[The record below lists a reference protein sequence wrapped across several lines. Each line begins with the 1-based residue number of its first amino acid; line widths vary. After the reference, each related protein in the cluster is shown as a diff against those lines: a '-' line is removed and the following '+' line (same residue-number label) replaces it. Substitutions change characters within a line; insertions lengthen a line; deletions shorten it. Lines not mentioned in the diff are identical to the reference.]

1 MMCFWTAAIGYFLEE
16 IQMDLNVRLRDQH
29 YAFWVGKLVP
39 KYREECEQDKGC
51 VATLNSAKWL
61 WFTGTPGLRSR
72 LLQLDV
78 HALVI
83 THSLDAISPLR
94 HTGAEANCRQESSYS
109 YWPLL
114 RGSNIDDDVT
124 HSNVDPVFI
133 QDSDFV
139 RSLVDTKITISFYTF
154 PLQFTA

>member
-16 IQMDLNVRLRDQH
+16 IQMDLNVRFRDQH

-61 WFTGTPGLRSR
+61 WFTRTPGLRSR

-83 THSLDAISPLR
+83 THSLDTISPLR
-94 HTGAEANCRQESSYS
+94 HTGAEANFTKKARIVTGHFCEGQT
-109 YWPLL
+109 LMMML
-114 RGSNIDDDVT
+114 RIHMLIPYLYRIRTLYD
-124 HSNVDPVFI
+124 H
-133 QDSDFV
+133 
-139 RSLVDTKITISFYTF
+139 
-154 PLQFTA
+154 

>member
-1 MMCFWTAAIGYFLEE
+1 MFYMNDVFLNCSHWLFEK
-16 IQMDLNVRLRDQH
+16 IQMDLNVRFMDQH

-39 KYREECEQDKGC
+39 KYREESAQDKGC

-61 WFTGTPGLRSR
+61 WFTRTPGLRSR

-94 HTGAEANCRQESSYS
+94 HTGAEANVAKKARVVTGHFCEGQT
-109 YWPLL
+109 LMIVL
-114 RGSNIDDDVT
+114 R
-124 HSNVDPVFI
+124 I
-133 QDSDFV
+133 QILIPYLYRARTLYDH
-139 RSLVDTKITISFYTF
+139 
-154 PLQFTA
+154 